1 MNERKG
7 LVTFLGNPLT
17 LAGNPVKVGDKAPSF
32 TVLNNSLEPVD
43 LLAASAKVK
52 VLVAVPSLDTPVCDV
67 ETRRFN
73 QEAAGLG
80 DQVAVSVLSMDLPFA
95 QARWCGAA
103 GIDRVATYS
112 DHRDADFAAKYGL
125 LIKELRLLARAV
137 LVVDSAG
144 VVRYCQLVSEISEE
158 PDYAAALA
166 AVRNLL

>member
-1 MNERKG
+1 MNERAG

-17 LAGNPVKVGDKAPSF
+17 LSGTEVKVGDKAPAF
-32 TVLNNSLEPVD
+32 TVLNNNLEPAD
-43 LLAASAKVK
+43 LLAAPAKVK

-67 ETRRFN
+67 EARRFN
-73 QEAAGLG
+73 QEAVALG

-103 GIDRVATYS
+103 GADRVATYS
-112 DHRDADFAAKYGL
+112 DHRDADFAVKYGL

-137 LVVDSAG
+137 LVVDAAG
-144 VVRYCQLVSEISEE
+144 VVRYVQLVSEVSEE
-158 PDYAAALA
+158 PDYSAALA

>member
-1 MNERKG
+1 MNVRTG

-17 LAGNPVKVGDKAPSF
+17 LAGTAVQVGDKAPAF

-43 LLAASAKVK
+43 LLAGPAKAK

-67 ETRRFN
+67 EARRFN
-73 QEAAGLG
+73 QEAAALG

-112 DHRDADFAAKYGL
+112 DHRDADFALKYGL

-137 LVVDSAG
+137 LVVDAAG
-144 VVRYCQLVSEISEE
+144 IVRYYQLVSEVTQE

-166 AVRNLL
+166 VVRKLV